1 MKRAIILIVLSGLI
15 GIPGSAAWA
24 QETQMV
30 TPPAPSEQEMAG
42 KRLFIQRCS
51 LCHLPPLGRPA
62 SARSFGPPLQGFVNT
77 PEREVRVAEV
87 VRRGTG
93 RMPGFQYGLEPKEID
108 AIVAYLKTF
117 KKPA

>member
-1 MKRAIILIVLSGLI
+1 MNRVIVTIVASALISIV
-15 GIPGSAAWA
+15 GSTGWSQEA
-24 QETQMV
+24 QTS
-30 TPPAPSEQEMAG
+30 TTAAPSEQEIAG
-42 KRLFIQRCS
+42 KKLFIQRCS

-62 SARSFGPPLQGFVNT
+62 SARSFGPPLQGFVNS

-87 VRRGTG
+87 IRRGTG